1 MTPNDSTGP
10 AALRGIET
18 QTLSADDAKTIT
30 YRYER
35 LRAVAS
41 GMLETAGTTFLL
53 LIVVSHFNATANQK
67 ALIAA
72 GGSFGMLLTPVI
84 VFVVASMGWR
94 VAKAASLMSFV
105 GAAGFLVAAFSSN
118 IWVFIV
124 GCLLA
129 MLSTSSAIPLMTQVY
144 QENYPAD
151 QRGQL
156 FSKAIFIRIATAIVF
171 SYLAGKLLNLSMD
184 HYHWLILIFCAC
196 LLISGFCQNRC
207 PSRPLNNAGHTH
219 PFKGLHYVVDDA
231 LFRNTLISWMLM
243 GFANLMM
250 VMLRVEYLAN
260 EKYGPPLDPAKIALL
275 IGVIPNI
282 ARLALSPVW
291 GRLFDRMNFFWM
303 RFLLNMGFA
312 IGALAFFAGRDMWS
326 MTLGAI
332 VFGISNAGG
341 DVAWSLWVTKL
352 APPDRVAEYMS
363 VHTFTT
369 GLRGVLAPVVGFHLL
384 TMMSFDSISYI
395 GAAMIF
401 AASLLLLPEMLS
413 SRNKTARTPPPPPMP
428 EEAVD

>member
-1 MTPNDSTGP
+1 
-10 AALRGIET
+10 
-18 QTLSADDAKTIT
+18 
-30 YRYER
+30 
-35 LRAVAS
+35 VAS
-41 GMLETAGTTFLL
+41 R
-53 LIVVSHFNATANQK
+53 
-67 ALIAA
+67 
-72 GGSFGMLLTPVI
+72 
-84 VFVVASMGWR
+84 GWR
-94 VAKAASLMSFV
+94 GAKAASLMSFV
-105 GAAGFLVAAFSSN
+105 GAGGFLVAALCSN
-118 IWVFIV
+118 IWMFIV

-129 MLSTSSAIPLMTQVY
+129 MLSTSSTIPLMTQVY

-156 FSKAIFIRIATAIVF
+156 FSKTISIRIATAIVF

-184 HYHWLILIFCAC
+184 HYWWLIVVFSGC
-196 LLISGFCQNRC
+196 LLVSSFCQNRC
-207 PSRPLNNAGHTH
+207 PSRPLKKDGHTH

-260 EKYGPPLDPAKIALL
+260 EKYGTPLDPEKIALL

-282 ARLALSPVW
+282 ARLTLSPVW
-291 GRLFDRMNFFWM
+291 GRLFDRMNFFSM
-303 RFLLNMGFA
+303 RFLLNVGFA
-312 IGALAFFAGRDMWS
+312 VGALAFFAGRDMWS
-326 MTLGAI
+326 MTIGAI
-332 VFGISNAGG
+332 IFGISNAGG

-369 GLRGVLAPVVGFHLL
+369 GLRGVMAPIVGFHLL

-395 GAAMIF
+395 GAAMIVC
-401 AASLLLLPEMLS
+401 ASLLLVPEMLS
-413 SRNKTARTPPPPPMP
+413 SKSRMARATPPPMP